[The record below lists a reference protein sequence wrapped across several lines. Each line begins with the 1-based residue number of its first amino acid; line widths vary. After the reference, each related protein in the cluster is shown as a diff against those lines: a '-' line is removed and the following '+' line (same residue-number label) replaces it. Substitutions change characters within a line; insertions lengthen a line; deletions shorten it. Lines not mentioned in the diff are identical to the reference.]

1 MLKGILNERA
11 EAEEEERKSR
21 EERSHKRRTAMTT
34 GLKHSQ
40 K

>member
-11 EAEEEERKSR
+11 EAEERKSR